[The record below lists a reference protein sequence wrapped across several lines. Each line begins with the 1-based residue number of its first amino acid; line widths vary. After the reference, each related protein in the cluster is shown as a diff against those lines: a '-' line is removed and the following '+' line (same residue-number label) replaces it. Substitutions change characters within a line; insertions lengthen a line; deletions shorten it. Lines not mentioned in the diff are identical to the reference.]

1 MNFQQVPRV
10 AWLQDE
16 ELIKFFADAA
26 VEAPELM
33 GAVEAVRLVRD
44 KTTNVGK
51 GIAFVMFRTKVRVGG
66 HTRL

>member
-1 MNFQQVPRV
+1 MSLKLVLCV
-10 AWLQDE
+10 TWLQDE

-66 HTRL
+66 HTRS